1 LLVVVQVDL
10 HEEGHDASRNQGGF
24 TEACLQFRLSKAGR
38 PLRAAEISEEPRID
52 RLLPK
57 VQRAKKPRA
66 AGAKQGKT
74 SSQG

>member
-1 LLVVVQVDL
+1 
-10 HEEGHDASRNQGGF
+10 
-24 TEACLQFRLSKAGR
+24 
-38 PLRAAEISEEPRID
+38 LRAAEISEEPRID